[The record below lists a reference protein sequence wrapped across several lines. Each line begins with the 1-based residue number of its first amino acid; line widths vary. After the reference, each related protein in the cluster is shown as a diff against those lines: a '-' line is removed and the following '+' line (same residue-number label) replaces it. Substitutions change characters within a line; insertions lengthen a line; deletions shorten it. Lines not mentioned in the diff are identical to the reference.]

1 MGGAGRRPRHA
12 APRRRWSCIERDVRR
27 SGVELIAGVD
37 EVGRGSLAGPVVACA
52 VIMPP
57 APRAMPGVDDSKAL
71 TARARVRLARRIQE
85 RALAVSL
92 GAASAREIDRYNIY
106 HASVLAMRRALARL
120 PVAPQYVLIDGR
132 PLRTLGVEHTAVI
145 DGDDRCFSIA
155 CASIVAKVVRDRL
168 MSRLAARY
176 AEFHWERNC
185 GYATRDHLVG
195 LAARGP
201 SPHHR
206 RSFLVKE
213 RFLTLLADSPHLHE
227 TILEELPLQAITID
241 LERERESTDA
251 RSVATTPT
259 EIVPGELTMTDSR
272 DCGDP
277 PHEASA

>member
-1 MGGAGRRPRHA
+1 VGGAGRRPRHA

-27 SGVELIAGVD
+27 CGVELIAGVD

-85 RALAVSL
+85 RALALSL
-92 GAASAREIDRYNIY
+92 GAASAREIDRFNIY
-106 HASVLAMRRALARL
+106 HASVLAMRRALSRL
-120 PVAPQYVLIDGR
+120 SIAPQHVLIDGR

-168 MSRLAARY
+168 MSRLAPRY

-185 GYATRDHLVG
+185 GYATRDHLLG

-213 RFLTLLADSPHLHE
+213 RFLALLADAPQLHE
-227 TILEELPLQAITID
+227 TILEELPLQEITLD
-241 LERERESTDA
+241 RETARVAMASLADAPPDTDPMPA
-251 RSVATTPT
+251 PAASH
-259 EIVPGELTMTDSR
+259 
-272 DCGDP
+272 P
-277 PHEASA
+277 PDRPPDEASA